1 MALSPRKAFVANA
14 IAGAILLLLALI
26 VWRDPWL
33 VVRTEFAKQ
42 RMLLGAERR
51 ETVVDDHRWVWV
63 ELPAERADAPTI
75 VMLHGYT
82 GSKENWYR
90 LARALKGRYR
100 MVIPDLPGWGESQRV
115 DGADYGFV
123 AQSAR
128 LAAFLLR
135 PEVSGGKPVVLLGHS
150 MGGGIAALT
159 AARRPQA
166 IARVGL
172 LNAAGVRFDD
182 NRFGLDVLAGRN
194 PFAVTDR
201 ASLQRYFET
210 VFEDRATMPHVP
222 WPVDRLYIARR
233 RDEAPF
239 EQTVLDRIGRGPE
252 ALLPGEEAANILQP
266 TLLLWCREDKV
277 IHWSAMV
284 RYAERIPHASQ
295 VLLEGC
301 GHMSLMERPGET
313 AEAVVLLVE
322 RGAPGGPP

>member
-1 MALSPRKAFVANA
+1 MALSPRKAFIANA
-14 IAGAILLLLALI
+14 IAGAILLLLALAI
-26 VWRDPWL
+26 WRDPWL
-33 VVRTEFAKQ
+33 VVRAEFAKQ
-42 RMLLGAERR
+42 RMLLGAERH
-51 ETVVDDHRWVWV
+51 ETAVGDHRWVWV
-63 ELPAERADAPTI
+63 ELPAERADAPTL

-100 MVIPDLPGWGESQRV
+100 MVIPDLPGWGESQRL

-128 LAAFLLR
+128 VADFLQR

-159 AARRPQA
+159 AARQPQA
-166 IARVGL
+166 IARIGL
-172 LNAAGVRFDD
+172 VNAAGVRFDE

-194 PFAVTDR
+194 PFAVTDQ
-201 ASLQRYFET
+201 ASLERYFET

-222 WPVDRLYIARR
+222 WPADRIYIARR

-239 EQTVLDRIGRGPE
+239 EQAVLDRIGRGPE

-277 IHWSAMV
+277 IDWSAMA

-313 AEAVVLLVE
+313 AEAVVLLIE

>member
-14 IAGAILLLLALI
+14 IAGAILLLIALI

-33 VVRTEFAKQ
+33 VVRAEFAKQ

-51 ETVVDDHRWVWV
+51 ETTVDDHRWVWV
-63 ELPAERADAPTI
+63 ELPAERSDAPTI

-100 MVIPDLPGWGESQRV
+100 MVIPDLPGWGESQRL

-128 LAAFLLR
+128 LGAFLQR
-135 PEVSGGKPVVLLGHS
+135 PEVSGGRPVVLLGHS

-172 LNAAGVRFDD
+172 LNAAGVRFDE

-201 ASLQRYFET
+201 ASLERYFET

-222 WPVDRLYIARR
+222 WPADRIYIARR

-239 EQTVLDRIGRGPE
+239 EQGVLDRIGRGPE

-266 TLLLWCREDKV
+266 TLLLWCRGDKV
-277 IHWSAMV
+277 IHWSAMA

-313 AEAVVLLVE
+313 AEAVVLLIE